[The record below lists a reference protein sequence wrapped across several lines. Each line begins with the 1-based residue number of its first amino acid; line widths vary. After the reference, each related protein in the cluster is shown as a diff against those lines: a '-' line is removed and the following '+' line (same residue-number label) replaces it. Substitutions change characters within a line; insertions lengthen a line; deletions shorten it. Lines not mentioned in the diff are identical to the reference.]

1 VRRALRHALHLAA
14 GLALIAGSGAA
25 QAQGRGTS
33 PGAEVG
39 DPAPEKDEDVSLAD
53 PREVVAAERA
63 FARAAQEKG
72 QWTAYAEFAADDAI
86 MFAPQPV
93 KAQDWLSGR
102 ADPPQAVRWQTHEVW
117 SSCDGSLAVTRGAWQ
132 QADGSVGYFTTV
144 WHQQG
149 NGEYRWA
156 LDQSDTLQEP
166 LARPDKI
173 TTVVATC
180 PWAVRT
186 SGLNEADLAN
196 LDAEALRGG
205 ASNAGSGWSADGT
218 LAYRY
223 SVEPS
228 GAREFVVFLLTD
240 RGMQEVVHSEVAA
253 P

>member
-1 VRRALRHALHLAA
+1 MTRAGRLALQLAA

-25 QAQGRGTS
+25 HAQGRGTS
-33 PGAEVG
+33 QGAEVR
-39 DPAPEKDEDVSLAD
+39 DAAPEDEEGTLLAD
-53 PREVVAAERA
+53 PRAVVAAERA

-93 KAQDWLSGR
+93 NALEWLRDR

-144 WHQQG
+144 WHQQSD
-149 NGEYRWA
+149 GEYRWA
-156 LDQSDTLQEP
+156 LDQSDALEQP
-166 LARPDKI
+166 LAQPDNI

-186 SGLNEADLAN
+186 PGFTEADLAE
-196 LDAEALRGG
+196 LDADALSAG
-205 ASNAGSGWSADGT
+205 AANVGSGWSADGT

-223 SVEPS
+223 SVRSS
-228 GAREFVVFLLTD
+228 GAREFVVLLLTD
-240 RGMQEVVHSEVAA
+240 RGMEEVIRSEVAA
-253 P
+253 Q

>member
-1 VRRALRHALHLAA
+1 MRRALRHPLHLAA
-14 GLALIAGSGAA
+14 GLALMAA
-25 QAQGRGTS
+25 TGVAHAQGRGTS
-33 PGAEVG
+33 EGSEVRK
-39 DPAPEKDEDVSLAD
+39 PESQSDEGVALAD

-93 KAQDWLSGR
+93 KAQEWLSGR
-102 ADPPQAVRWQTHEVW
+102 ADPPQAVRWQTYQVW
-117 SSCDGSLAVTRGAWQ
+117 SSCDGSLAVTKGAWQ

-156 LDQSDTLQEP
+156 LDQSDALEEP
-166 LARPDKI
+166 LAQPDKI

-180 PWAVRT
+180 PWAART
-186 SGLNEADLAN
+186 SGFSESELAN
-196 LDAEALRGG
+196 LDAEALRAG
-205 ASNAGSGWSADGT
+205 ATNAGSGWSADGT

-223 SVEPS
+223 SVKAS

-240 RGMQEVVHSEVAA
+240 RGMQEVLRSEVAA
-253 P
+253 Q